1 VGFFLVGLYSLTITA
16 NVLLF
21 VYDLG
26 KFIKN
31 KICQRLNQ
39 KKNPLNKDSDDLSQK
54 IKQGDQ
60 SDKSSVEKASIE
72 KTV

>member
-21 VYDLG
+21 VFDLG

-31 KICQRLNQ
+31 KIYQKLNQ
-39 KKNPLNKDSDDLSQK
+39 KKNPLNKDGSDLSQK
-54 IKQGDQ
+54 IKEG
-60 SDKSSVEKASIE
+60 E
-72 KTV
+72 